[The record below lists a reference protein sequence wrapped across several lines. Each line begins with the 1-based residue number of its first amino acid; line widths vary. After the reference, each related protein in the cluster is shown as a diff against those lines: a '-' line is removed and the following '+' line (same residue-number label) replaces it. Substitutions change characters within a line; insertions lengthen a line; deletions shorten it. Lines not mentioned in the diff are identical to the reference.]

1 MANFERQELRKTK
14 TIADK
19 LKTMRLAK
27 GIAVGGLAKKLNIP
41 EKYLFYLENAQ
52 YDSLP
57 GDIYVRAWLK
67 KLAEYYQVPSSELL
81 VDYQLEKNIKHKI
94 SKINSVER
102 KKILKNYNFLKPKTL
117 RWLLISLVVLGLL
130 VYLVIEIVAIVAP
143 PYLTITQPPNNY
155 KTKEAIVEIVGQ
167 TKPEAQLLINGELIP
182 LDQSG
187 AFKKVVNLSTGL
199 NNLKISAK
207 KKHSQTRKLELLILR
222 ESTDN

>member
-19 LKTMRLAK
+19 LKSLRLAK
-27 GIAVGGLAKKLNIP
+27 DYTLSNVAKKLSIP
-41 EKYLFYLENAQ
+41 EKYLFYLESAQ
-52 YDSLP
+52 YDNLP

-67 KLAEYYQVPSSELL
+67 KLAEYYQVASSELL

-94 SKINSVER
+94 SKINRGER
-102 KKILKNYNFLKPKTL
+102 KNVLKNSIFLRPRTL
-117 RWLLISLVVLGLL
+117 RWLIIGLVVLGLL
-130 VYLVIEIVAIVAP
+130 VYLVIEILAIIAP
-143 PYLTITQPPNNY
+143 PYLKIIQPVNNY
-155 KTKEAIVEIVGQ
+155 KTKEATVEVVGQ

-182 LDQSG
+182 LDQGG
-187 AFKKVVNLSTGL
+187 AFKKIVNLSTGL

-207 KKHSQTRKLELLILR
+207 KKHSQTKKMELLILR